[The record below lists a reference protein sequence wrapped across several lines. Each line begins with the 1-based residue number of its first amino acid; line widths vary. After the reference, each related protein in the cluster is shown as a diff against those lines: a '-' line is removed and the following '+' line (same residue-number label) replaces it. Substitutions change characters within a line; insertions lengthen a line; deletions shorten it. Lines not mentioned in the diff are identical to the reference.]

1 MTSGGVR
8 AGDVV
13 RDVVAEVAAEELP
26 VVDGLAALDEEVVA
40 RRMGRGRSEQDPLGF
55 GLDEVAVLVTPVVWL
70 AVHEAARQL
79 GGQAAIGAT
88 RGVKAVGRR
97 IFRRSAESAVIP
109 ALSREQLREVREL
122 VVKVGA
128 ERGLSERRAET
139 IADAVVVRL
148 TLTAQDGQEDAQD
161 GPADDAA
168 NDAAGEDQP

>member
-13 RDVVAEVAAEELP
+13 RDVVAEIAAVELP
-26 VVDGLAALDEEVVA
+26 VVDGLMALDEEVVA

-79 GGQAAIGAT
+79 GGQAAISAT

-97 IFRRSAESAVIP
+97 VFRRRAEPTVVP
-109 ALSREQLREVREL
+109 ALSHEQLREVHEL
-122 VVKVGA
+122 VLRVGA
-128 ERGLSERRAET
+128 ERGLSARRAET

-148 TLTAQDGQEDAQD
+148 ALTAQGGQDR
-161 GPADDAA
+161 PADDVADEAA
-168 NDAAGEDQP
+168 DEDQPR

>member
-8 AGDVV
+8 ASEVV

-26 VVDGLAALDEEVVA
+26 VVDGLAALDEEIVA

-70 AVHEAARQL
+70 AVYEAARQL
-79 GGQAAIGAT
+79 GGQAAIGAA
-88 RGVKAVGRR
+88 RGVRAVGRK
-97 IFRRSAESAVIP
+97 IIRRPAAPAVIP
-109 ALSREQLREVREL
+109 ALRHEQLREVREL
-122 VVKVGA
+122 VLKVAA

-148 TLTAQDGQEDAQD
+148 TLTAQGGQDR
-161 GPADDAA
+161 PAADAA
-168 NDAAGEDQP
+168 DEDQPR

>member
-1 MTSGGVR
+1 M
-8 AGDVV
+8 
-13 RDVVAEVAAEELP
+13 VAEVAAEELP

-55 GLDEVAVLVTPVVWL
+55 GLDEAAVLVTPVVWL

-88 RGVKAVGRR
+88 RGVKAVGRK
-97 IFRRSAESAVIP
+97 IFRRRAEPAVVP
-109 ALSREQLREVREL
+109 ALSREQLCEVHEL
-122 VVKVGA
+122 VLKVGA

-148 TLTAQDGQEDAQD
+148 TLTAQDGEDE
-161 GPADDAA
+161 PADNAA
-168 NDAAGEDQP
+168 DHTADEGQPR